1 VPLVNVLSRTTLML
15 KSILSKSVNV
25 QVINRDGEVSINP
38 ILNIVDVN
46 CIILKVYSVF
56 IVLKSIVLLFNV
68 FNDVNTVY

>member
-1 VPLVNVLSRTTLML
+1 MPLVNVLSRTTLML